1 VVFIANAPVSYGAF
15 ELTVGI
21 YPDVPDGEGVLSAV
35 ASAGYQGIDLGPVG
49 YLGHGAALAENL
61 RRHRLGLA
69 GGYLE
74 IPFYDTDQFDAS
86 MPELDELLGAFDVAA
101 PVNSELGVPAP
112 MATIAVT
119 SQGVRRDIPG
129 QAAHNRSLGFTDE
142 QWSTFARNAD
152 RVAAYCRERG
162 YTPVFHNESGGNV
175 EAPWE
180 LEEVLRRTSFEL
192 CLDTGHLLVGGGEP
206 VSFYVEHAQRIA
218 HLHLKS
224 AHRAQI
230 EELVANGE
238 DVEAL
243 WRRMVFCPLGEGDFD
258 LDALLREVKRS
269 GYDGWLVVEQDIF
282 PDPVSMAAAS
292 DNQIHNLAELRAAL
306 ASEGMLA

>member
-49 YLGHGAALAENL
+49 YLGDGAALAENL
-61 RRHRLGLA
+61 RRHHLGLA

-74 IPFYDTDQFDAS
+74 IPFYDTDEFDAA
-86 MPELDELLGAFDVAA
+86 MPELDELLAAFDVAA
-101 PVNSELGVPAP
+101 PVNSELGLPPP

-119 SQGVRRDIPG
+119 SQGVRRDVPG
-129 QAAHNRSLGFTDE
+129 QAVHNRALGFTDE
-142 QWSTFARNAD
+142 QWDTFAPNAE
-152 RVAAYCRERG
+152 RVAGYCRERG
-162 YTPVFHNESGGNV
+162 YRPVFHNESGGNV

-180 LEEVLRRTSFEL
+180 LEEVLRRTSFDL

-206 VSFYVEHAQRIA
+206 VSFYVEHAPRIG

-224 AHRAQI
+224 ADCAEI
-230 EELVANGE
+230 AELVANGE

-243 WRRMVFCPLGEGDFD
+243 WRRRVFCPLGEGDFD
-258 LDALLREVKRS
+258 LDALLREVKQS

-282 PDPVSMAAAS
+282 PDPVSMAAAAE
-292 DNQIHNLAELRAAL
+292 NQVHNLAELRAAL
-306 ASEGMLA
+306 VSEGMLT

>member
-49 YLGHGAALAENL
+49 YLGQGAALAENL

-74 IPFYDTDQFDAS
+74 IPFYDADQFESS

-101 PVNSELGVPAP
+101 PVNSELGVPSP
-112 MATIAVT
+112 LATIAVT
-119 SQGVRRDIPG
+119 SQGVRRDVPG
-129 QAAHNRSLGFTDE
+129 QAAQNRSLGFTDE
-142 QWSTFARNAD
+142 QWDTFAHNAD

-206 VSFYVEHAQRIA
+206 VSFYGEHAQRIA

-230 EELVANGE
+230 EELVRNGE

-243 WRRMVFCPLGEGDFD
+243 WRRRVFCPLGEGDFD
-258 LDALLREVKRS
+258 LDAFLREVKQS

-282 PDPVSMAAAS
+282 PDPESMAAAA

-306 ASEGMLA
+306 ASEGLLA